1 MEHNQG
7 GPLPIFFLG
16 LKLIQLQVNPLV
28 KLNCDLGEG
37 AGSEAAVMPFID
49 QANIACGVHAGSPD
63 LMLEALI
70 LAKAHGVS
78 VGAHPGYADREGFGR
93 RSMHCNFDEIV
104 ELVLE
109 QIAMLDELAKAE
121 GITIDYVKP
130 HGALYLD
137 IIKNAE
143 VRAAIFL
150 AVAKYP
156 ASLTVMIQA
165 TPEIETHRT
174 ETSQAGLEMWA
185 EAFADRRYNNAGRLL
200 PRQEAGAVLDRS
212 QMLQQVQ
219 QLVTEGSVITDAGNK
234 LVVSAD
240 TLCVHGD
247 HAEGVEG
254 ILEIRKL
261 LSNE

>member
-1 MEHNQG
+1 M
-7 GPLPIFFLG
+7 
-16 LKLIQLQVNPLV
+16 

-49 QANIACGVHAGSPD
+49 QANIACGFHAGSPE
-63 LMLEALI
+63 LMRETLI
-70 LAKAHGVS
+70 LARAHGVS

-93 RSMHCNFDEIV
+93 RSMHCKSDEIV
-104 ELVLE
+104 ELVRQQIVVLE
-109 QIAMLDELAKAE
+109 EFAISE

-130 HGALYLD
+130 HGALYQD
-137 IIKNAE
+137 MIKNAE
-143 VRAAIFL
+143 VRSAIFS
-150 AVAKYP
+150 AVAAYP
-156 ASLTVMIQA
+156 ASLMVMIQA
-165 TPEIETHRT
+165 TAKIRSHQT
-174 ETSQAGLEMWA
+174 EAAAVGLCLWA

-200 PRQEAGAVLDRS
+200 PRQVAGAVLDRS
-212 QMLQQVQ
+212 QMLAQVQ
-219 QLVTEGSVITDAGNK
+219 QLVTEGSVTTDSGNT

-254 ILEIRKL
+254 IRKIREL